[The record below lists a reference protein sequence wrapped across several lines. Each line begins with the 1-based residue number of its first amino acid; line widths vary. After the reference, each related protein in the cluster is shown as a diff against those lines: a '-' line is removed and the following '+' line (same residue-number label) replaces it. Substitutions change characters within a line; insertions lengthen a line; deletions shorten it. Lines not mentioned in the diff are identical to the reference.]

1 MTPRARRRV
10 ALALAALTLP
20 VVVLTACTTA
30 SSTSGATTTGVPA
43 SPTSANPYGSA
54 PVDPPGPTEPV
65 LTVTGP
71 RGTTTYT
78 LAELEA
84 LGTRTVTVNEPF
96 VKAVRTF
103 TGVPM
108 QAVLDA
114 AGIPPTAT
122 VETVALNDYRYST
135 TAEAFTG
142 SEALIATEQDGG
154 PVPYDQG
161 GPIRL
166 VFADGSELS
175 SVLDAGKWSLT
186 SMVAVT

>member
-1 MTPRARRRV
+1 M
-10 ALALAALTLP
+10 TLP
-20 VVVLTACTTA
+20 VVVLAGCSAA
-30 SSTSGATTTGVPA
+30 STEAAPSSPPAASA
-43 SPTSANPYGSA
+43 SPTSTNPYGAA
-54 PVDPPGPTEPV
+54 PVDPPGPTEPI

-71 RGTTTYT
+71 RGSTAYT

-96 VKAVRTF
+96 VKTVRTF

-114 AGIPPTAT
+114 AGIPATAT

-135 TAEAFTG
+135 TAGAFTG
-142 SEALIATEQDGG
+142 SEAIIATEQDGG

-161 GPIRL
+161 GPVRI
-166 VFADGSELS
+166 VFPDGSELS
-175 SVLDAGKWSLT
+175 TVLDAWNWSLA
-186 SMVAVT
+186 SVTATT

>member
-1 MTPRARRRV
+1 M
-10 ALALAALTLP
+10 LAALSLP
-20 VVVLTACTTA
+20 VVVLTACTSA
-30 SSTSGATTTGVPA
+30 SSTPGATTTGGPA
-43 SPTSANPYGSA
+43 SSTSANPYGSA
-54 PVDPPGPTEPV
+54 PVDPPGPTETV

-71 RGTTTYT
+71 RGTTAYT

-114 AGIPPTAT
+114 AGIPPAAT

-135 TAEAFTG
+135 TAEAFIG

-166 VFADGSELS
+166 VFPDGSELS
-175 SVLDAGKWSLT
+175 SVLDAWNWSLT
-186 SMVAVT
+186 SLDVST

>member
-1 MTPRARRRV
+1 M
-10 ALALAALTLP
+10 LALAALTMPL
-20 VVVLTACTTA
+20 VVLTACTAASTA
-30 SSTSGATTTGVPA
+30 PAATTAATDVASA
-43 SPTSANPYGSA
+43 SPTSTNPYGSA

-71 RGTTTYT
+71 KGTTAYT

-166 VFADGSELS
+166 IFPDGSELS
-175 SVLDAGKWSLT
+175 DVLDAWNWSLSSLDVST
-186 SMVAVT
+186 